1 VLFAVKSVFLV
12 WMLLNYTDGAVV
24 DFMGL
29 DVDKAHELMVERLN
43 KILVFSGGQLE
54 LKVELTYSLLSL
66 MAGFISFTMI
76 KVYVNFAYYFFV
88 MHRTASKKTAAGFMD
103 TQSAGKRF
111 TFRTLIRLLYANF
124 LAPILISFLF
134 VHELTG
140 SIVE

>member
-103 TQSAGKRF
+103 T
-111 TFRTLIRLLYANF
+111 
-124 LAPILISFLF
+124 
-134 VHELTG
+134 
-140 SIVE
+140 

>member
-1 VLFAVKSVFLV
+1 MLFAVKSVFLV